1 MSLSRLTYLSWGIVV
16 LFYTIRALYSL
27 DPGTE
32 LMWKD
37 YFRGETGVIDRA
49 EAVLWVP
56 VILLN
61 LISFVRTIRR
71 NGVTLTTLWYL
82 GMAGMC
88 VLLLGEEIS
97 WGQHIIG
104 FESSDAVARINAQQ
118 ESNFHNLNLAL
129 MFDIP
134 EGSAIYPW
142 LTNFNHILNPA
153 YYAMACLLFIFIPMA
168 KSTGRW
174 SLLDS
179 IPTPNAHISKFLAVN
194 VIAYL
199 LLDKLVFDVGEI
211 FEYALVSTFALSAL
225 DTYLQEK
232 ALDPSPDTSLDP
244 GILPSAAH

>member
-1 MSLSRLTYLSWGIVV
+1 MSLSRLTFLSWGVV
-16 LFYTIRALYSL
+16 ILFYTIRALYSF

-37 YFRGETGVIDRA
+37 YFRGEDGVIDRA

-61 LISFVRTIRR
+61 FISFVRTIRR
-71 NGVTLTTLWYL
+71 NGLTLTSLWYL
-82 GMAGMC
+82 GMASMC
-88 VLLLGEEIS
+88 VFLLGEEIS

-104 FESSDAVARINAQQ
+104 FQSSEAMARINAQQ
-118 ESNFHNLNLAL
+118 ESNLHNLNLAL
-129 MFDIP
+129 MLGIP
-134 EGSAIYPW
+134 ERSAFYPW

-153 YYAMACLLFIFIPMA
+153 YYAMSCLLFIFIPMA
-168 KSTGRW
+168 KRTGRW

-179 IPTPNAHISKFLAVN
+179 IPTPNAQISKFLAVN
-194 VIAYL
+194 VFAYL

-232 ALDPSPDTSLDP
+232 ALDPAPNATITP
-244 GILPSAAH
+244 GVMPSAAH